1 MPDGF
6 EPHAERDRIVTLRD
20 VMIECRRDPFEI
32 IEMFRSVYRDP
43 EIPASIRLAAGKM
56 VLDRGY
62 GETVKQVNLNVGDD
76 RLAGVK
82 RSVIVLPDNGRRDA
96 IEGPVIDAEA

>member
-1 MPDGF
+1 MPDGPDLHDF
-6 EPHAERDRIVTLRD
+6 KDQIVTLRD

-32 IEMFRSVYRDP
+32 VEMFRSVYRDP
-43 EIPASIRLAAGKM
+43 EVPASVRLMAGKM

-62 GETVKQVNLNVGDD
+62 GETVKQFNINMDE
-76 RLAGVK
+76 RTAGVK

-96 IEGPVIDAEA
+96 IEGPVIDAES